1 MPKGVLLTLDQRGS
15 ILAFRKAKWSIRR
28 IAKELFVS
36 KGAVFRFL
44 AAAETYGT
52 TKRPGGSPFLDDRDQ

>member
-36 KGAVFRFL
+36 KGAVDRFL
-44 AAAETYGT
+44 AAPEAYGT
-52 TKRPGGSPFLDDRDQ
+52 TNRL

>member
-36 KGAVFRFL
+36 KGAVVRFL
-44 AAAETYGT
+44 AAPEAYGT
-52 TKRPGGSPFLDDRDQ
+52 TNRL